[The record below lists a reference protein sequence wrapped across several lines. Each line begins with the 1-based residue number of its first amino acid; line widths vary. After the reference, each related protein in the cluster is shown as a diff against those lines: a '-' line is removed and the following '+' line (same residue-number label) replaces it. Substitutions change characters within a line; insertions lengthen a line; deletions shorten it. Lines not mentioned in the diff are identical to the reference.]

1 MSHEPSHS
9 TEHMSPPPA
18 QAEEIIKWSAVI
30 GTGLAAIIVFSI
42 ATFVVWKYLDG
53 REKFLQPSGPAVVPA
68 QLGQAEIGIVDQVP
82 FDVTRA
88 VQKYRND
95 QIERLS
101 SWGWMDRK
109 QGTIHMPIE
118 KAMELVVQEHDKEQK
133 K

>member
-18 QAEEIIKWSAVI
+18 QAEEIINWFGVIGIGMSAVI
-30 GTGLAAIIVFSI
+30 IFAI
-42 ATFVVWKYLDG
+42 ATFVVWRYLG
-53 REKFLQPSGPAVVPA
+53 AREKALQPGGPAVVPA
-68 QLGQAEIGIVDQVP
+68 LGQAEVGIVDQVP

-88 VQKYRND
+88 LQKYRND
-95 QIERLS
+95 QIGRLS

-109 QGTIHMPIE
+109 QGTIHMPIDR
-118 KAMELVVQEHDKEQK
+118 AMDLVVQEQQKEQK

>member
-18 QAEEIIKWSAVI
+18 QAEEIINWTAVI
-30 GTGLAAIIVFSI
+30 SVGLGAVIVFSL
-42 ATFVVWKYLDG
+42 ATFVVWKYLDV
-53 REKFLQPSGPAVVPA
+53 REKVLQPGGPAVVPA
-68 QLGQAEIGIVDQVP
+68 QLGQAEMGIVDQVP

-109 QGTIHMPIE
+109 QGTIHMPID
-118 KAMELVVQEHDKEQK
+118 KAMDLVVSEQQKERK